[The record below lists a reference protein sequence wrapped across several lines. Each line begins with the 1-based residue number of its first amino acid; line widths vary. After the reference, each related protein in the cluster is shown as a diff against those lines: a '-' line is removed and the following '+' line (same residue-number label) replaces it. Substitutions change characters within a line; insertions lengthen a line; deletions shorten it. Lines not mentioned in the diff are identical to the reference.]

1 MYTKQPKKLM
11 IINILDILRRY
22 TDKDHRL
29 SQKEISEILEQEYHM
44 KADRKAVKR
53 NLMNLI
59 DFGYEIEYRETIRM
73 MPNAQTG
80 KLEES
85 YILSDFY
92 LCREFDDSELRLLI
106 DSLLFS
112 RHIPYSQCKTLV
124 EKLERLSSIYF
135 HSRVKH
141 IATLPKDKTDNKQIF
156 LNIELL
162 DEAISHNRKVV
173 FKYTEYGTDKKIHY
187 RKRPDGSERE
197 YVVTPY
203 QMAAKEGKYY
213 LICNYDKYDDISN
226 YRLDRIRELKI
237 LDESAKPFETLRGAK
252 GQRLNLTEYMKEHIY
267 MFSSE
272 SVLVKFRI
280 TKSMI
285 SDVIET
291 FGKDI
296 TFSDENIHSVT
307 VTAHTNEMAMEH
319 FAKVYAPDVIILEPQ
334 KLVARIKICMENTL
348 KKYNENTKG

>member
-1 MYTKQPKKLM
+1 M
-11 IINILDILRRY
+11 
-22 TDKDHRL
+22 
-29 SQKEISEILEQEYHM
+29 
-44 KADRKAVKR
+44 
-53 NLMNLI
+53 
-59 DFGYEIEYRETIRM
+59 
-73 MPNAQTG
+73 
-80 KLEES
+80 
-85 YILSDFY
+85 
-92 LCREFDDSELRLLI
+92 
-106 DSLLFS
+106 
-112 RHIPYSQCKTLV
+112 

-141 IATLPKDKTDNKQIF
+141 IVTLPKDKTDNKQIF

-319 FAKVYAPDVIILEPQ
+319 FAKVYAPDVVILEPQ